1 MFGPKTTWWQV
12 QHLQVIFSPQP
23 ARCEIGGWS
32 SSWRTGSLCHSCP
45 SPGVARNVMC
55 GVDTTADKGFLPI
68 HGFYVNQSAQ
78 SIVGRLLPNVEA
90 TSLSHGF
97 GQFCFLFELALLN
110 LVLLSWRED
119 HRDKLLHFG
128 HLGRRGL
135 QYAYDGVNPVAGSRG
150 RLIVS
155 QAHPLH
161 HLLRQNQYMA
171 NPW

>member
-1 MFGPKTTWWQV
+1 
-12 QHLQVIFSPQP
+12 
-23 ARCEIGGWS
+23 
-32 SSWRTGSLCHSCP
+32 
-45 SPGVARNVMC
+45 MC